1 MLDTPSG
8 HTHRL
13 QWGPDTWAC
22 LGLPE
27 LSMPGR
33 GILVET
39 CELWAALSEAR
50 ATSQSDSLGTTAQ
63 AQATPW
69 WQQVPEDR
77 LLHGH

>member
-1 MLDTPSG
+1 MLDNPSG

-13 QWGPDTWAC
+13 QWGLDTCAR

-27 LSMPGR
+27 LSMPGC
-33 GILVET
+33 GLLVET

-50 ATSQSDSLGTTAQ
+50 ATSQSDSPGITAQ
-63 AQATPW
+63 AQGIPW
-69 WQQVPEDR
+69 RQQVPEDS